1 MQSVKVPTSRDY
13 QEYLVNSLKDPER
26 AAGYITAILEESDPE
41 PELLASAL
49 DDVAISLGNDGD
61 RAWVKDFGASG
72 KSQAVYELA
81 AWLDSLGLKL
91 TVDVQYSEKFITDFR
106 EAQQDIENGDVVPL
120 SSIRRDG

>member
-41 PELLASAL
+41 PELLTSAL
-49 DDVAISLGNDGD
+49 NDVAIALGNECD
-61 RAWVKDFGASG
+61 RQWVKDFSASG

-81 AWLDSLGLKL
+81 AWLESLGLKL
-91 TVDVQYSEKFITDFR
+91 MVK
-106 EAQQDIENGDVVPL
+106 
-120 SSIRRDG
+120 

>member
-26 AAGYITAILEESDPE
+26 AAGYITAILEEPDPE

-49 DDVAISLGNDGD
+49 DDVAIALGGEGD
-61 RAWVKDFGASG
+61 RQWVKDFSASD

-81 AWLDSLGLKL
+81 AWLDSFGLNL
-91 TVDVQYSEKFITDFR
+91 TVTVKP
-106 EAQQDIENGDVVPL
+106 N
-120 SSIRRDG
+120 